1 MAAPQRHDT
10 TTPDTLATPT
20 ADQPGPPSL
29 RWLIPFAIPLG
40 LIVYSSSFPGI
51 ADLATLAAGV
61 LLVGL
66 GIAWFVR
73 FLRWWDTDEGRRLT
87 VGWVAVPVAVA
98 AVVGLAYLRVP
109 LQLRF
114 DRDRVAFDEAAA
126 LAEGGESVE
135 LVCGDGG
142 NVGSYRIE
150 RICREGDVVVF
161 YDSQGFG
168 ADDAGFVFLPSGPD
182 MLDDVE
188 TLSADNLQRDL
199 GGGWHRFTAAG

>member
-10 TTPDTLATPT
+10 PTPDPLATPT

-40 LIVYSSSFPGI
+40 LIVYSSSFPGM
-51 ADLATLAAGV
+51 AYLATLAAGL
-61 LLVGL
+61 LLVGI

-73 FLRWWDTDEGRRLT
+73 FLRWWDTDEGRRVT

-114 DRDRVAFDEAAA
+114 DRDRAAFDEAAA
-126 LAEGGESVE
+126 LAESDASGRT
-135 LVCGDGG
+135 VCGDGG
-142 NVGSYRIE
+142 SVGSYTIE
-150 RICREGDVVVF
+150 RICRTRDVVVF
-161 YDSQGFG
+161 FDSQGFG
-168 ADDAGFVFLPSGPD
+168 LDAAGFVLLPSGPD

-188 TLSADNLQRDL
+188 HLNPDNLQGDL